1 MKKTILVTGAAGFIA
16 GNFIMRLLKES
27 PFEKIVGVDNLNDYY
42 DRRLKNFRLEQILK
56 AADNNWIFYRGDLA
70 DKNFINEIF
79 NLHRPEY
86 VINLAAQPG
95 VRNSIDN
102 PDAYIRSNI
111 LGFFNVLEAC
121 RNFPV
126 AHLVYASSSS
136 IYGSN
141 KKIPFATDD
150 KTDEPA
156 SLYAATKK
164 SNELLA
170 HCYSHLYNIPATGL
184 RFFTVYGP
192 AGRPDMAYFKFTNK
206 LLRGEDIQ
214 IFNFG
219 NCARDFTFVADIVE
233 ALCRVID
240 SPPKNSPPHKVY
252 NLGRGEPVNLLEFV
266 TILQE
271 ELVRAGVLPADY
283 DFDAHKKLVPAQPG
297 DVPITFADTRDFERD
312 FNFRPRTDLR
322 TGLRSFASWYKNF
335 YFNN

>member
-1 MKKTILVTGAAGFIA
+1 
-16 GNFIMRLLKES
+16 
-27 PFEKIVGVDNLNDYY
+27 
-42 DRRLKNFRLEQILK
+42 
-56 AADNNWIFYRGDLA
+56 
-70 DKNFINEIF
+70 
-79 NLHRPEY
+79 
-86 VINLAAQPG
+86 
-95 VRNSIDN
+95 
-102 PDAYIRSNI
+102 
-111 LGFFNVLEAC
+111 
-121 RNFPV
+121 
-126 AHLVYASSSS
+126 
-136 IYGSN
+136 
-141 KKIPFATDD
+141 
-150 KTDEPA
+150 
-156 SLYAATKK
+156 

-184 RFFTVYGP
+184 RFVTVYGP

-252 NLGRGEPVNLLEFV
+252 NLGRGEPVNLLEFF

-335 YFNN
+335 YANN